1 MACMNLSLWFK
12 FCKSLSGFQFPLQS
26 WLYSQA
32 PAMTTASSP
41 TTTQEVNV
49 ASEACRRKMFSVP
62 FTSFKFGGKC
72 RLWKKTCQSRFSLD
86 MNHVTTFVT
95 LCVNCPMT
103 GKLLKN
109 PVILN
114 WWSGSGFLDLGSV
127 NPVGAR
133 ESVLGGP
140 KNKVQLRNSAIFYPS
155 IWAIIIQLN
164 RTTTL
169 VWHVPLFYGFLGPGK
184 VAEHWPGY
192 FKMENWISENSMLK
206 RLRKNCSFFVFH

>member
-1 MACMNLSLWFK
+1 MACMNLSLWFE

-114 WWSGSGFLDLGSV
+114 WWSGSGFLDLWSV

-140 KNKVQLRNSAIFYPS
+140 KNKVCTFHLNHLNLFLSVCFKFAPS
-155 IWAIIIQLN
+155 IYYLHHACQFQGWQVGIFGAKFQKFGLIQSGLSWEN
-164 RTTTL
+164 A
-169 VWHVPLFYGFLGPGK
+169 VWHVRYSLACF
-184 VAEHWPGY
+184 
-192 FKMENWISENSMLK
+192 
-206 RLRKNCSFFVFH
+206 